1 MNILDWLLG
10 RRPALTPSQQERL
23 RRWRALPEPSLAQ
36 PHLDGRF
43 VVVDVETSGLDVYSD
58 RLIAIGAVTVE
69 RSLIALERGFYR
81 VLRQER
87 ASPHDNI
94 LVHGIGGTAQSE
106 GDDPACVLVDF
117 LEYIGKSP
125 LVAFHAQFDAIML
138 RKAVRRTL
146 GEPFRRTWLDLAY
159 LAPAVDGAASDARGL
174 DDWLRVYGI
183 ANFRRHDALA
193 DALATAQLLQVLA
206 SRASAAGVT
215 HTAQLMERARS
226 AEWLSKQAR

>member
-1 MNILDWLLG
+1 MTQ
-10 RRPALTPSQQERL
+10 A
-23 RRWRALPEPSLAQ
+23 
-36 PHLDGRF
+36 HLDERF

-58 RLIAIGAVTVE
+58 NLIAIGAVMVE
-69 RSLIALERGFYR
+69 RSVIALERGFYR

-106 GDDPACVLVDF
+106 GDDPATVLVDF
-117 LEYIGKSP
+117 LEYIGKAP
-125 LVAFHAQFDAIML
+125 LVAFHAQFDVIML
-138 RKAVRRTL
+138 RKAVRHAL

-159 LAPAVDGAASDARGL
+159 LAPAVDGAASATRSL
-174 DDWLRVYGI
+174 DDWLGAYGI
-183 ANFRRHDALA
+183 TNYRRHDALA

-206 SRASAAGVT
+206 SRASAAGVR
-215 HTAQLMERARS
+215 HTAQLMESARS